1 MPLVKVFLK
10 DELGLDLHS
19 GKLHVADVR
28 NGVEFLGAFVKP
40 YRDYVSNKTLERIR
54 MKMQEVD
61 LSNTEMV
68 NRTVNSY
75 LGILSHTASF
85 NLRREVFDTD
95 DMAGIITFDEDFSR
109 SKPIAA

>member
-1 MPLVKVFLK
+1 M
-10 DELGLDLHS
+10 
-19 GKLHVADVR
+19 R

-54 MKMQEVD
+54 EKLQQLD
-61 LSNTEMV
+61 LSNAHQVTT
-68 NRTVNSY
+68 TVNSY
-75 LGILSHTASF
+75 LGILSHSASY